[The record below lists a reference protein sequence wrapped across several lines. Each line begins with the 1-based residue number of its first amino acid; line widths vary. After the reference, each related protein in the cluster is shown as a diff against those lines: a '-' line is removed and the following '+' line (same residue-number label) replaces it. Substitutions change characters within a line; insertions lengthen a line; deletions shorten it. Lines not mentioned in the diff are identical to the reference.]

1 MPKAKTAAALPEERF
16 LATVAYEGTDFAG
29 WQVQPNG
36 PTVQAFLEARLAQIF
51 KRPVAVHGS
60 GRTDAGVHS
69 LGQCCHFDVHWPHPA
84 ATLLRALRSGEP
96 GGVLVRKVVRVPPN
110 FHARFDAAGK
120 RYRYEIRRGHPLPWE
135 ARTCLGIGDRKLDL
149 PAMRKAAKLLL
160 GRHDF
165 TAFGANHGQG
175 MENEN
180 PVKDL
185 RRLDIRSRGERIT
198 IVTEA
203 SGYLYK
209 MVRRLVGGLLR
220 VGRGEMTPAR
230 LLAYRDE
237 RKVTAE
243 VPTAPARGLFMDK
256 VFYPAKPKLPLTTP
270 RKTPRRP
277 H

>member
-1 MPKAKTAAALPEERF
+1 MPKAKPSRHPEERF

-36 PTVQAFLEARLAQIF
+36 PTVQAFLEARLAKIF
-51 KRPVAVHGS
+51 KRPVPVHGS

-84 ATLLRALRSGEP
+84 STLLRALRAGEP
-96 GGVLVRKVVRVPPN
+96 GGVLVRRVVRVPPG
-110 FHARFDAAGK
+110 FHARFDATGK

-149 PAMRKAAKLLL
+149 TAMRKAAKLLL

-185 RRLDIRSRGERIT
+185 RRLDIRSRGDRIT
-198 IVTEA
+198 LVTEA

-220 VGRGEMTPAR
+220 VGRGEMTPER

-256 VFYPAKPKLPLTTP
+256 VLYPSRKTKPTRGTP
-270 RKTPRRP
+270 RPKAWP
-277 H
+277 

>member
-1 MPKAKTAAALPEERF
+1 MPKAEPSAHPEERF
-16 LATVAYEGTDFAG
+16 LATVAYEGTDFVG

-36 PTVQAFLEARLAQIF
+36 PTVQAFLEARLAKIF
-51 KRPVAVHGS
+51 KRPVPVHGS

-69 LGQCCHFDVHWPHPA
+69 LGQRCHFDVHWPHPA
-84 ATLLRALRSGEP
+84 STLLRALRAGEP
-96 GGVLVRKVVRVPPN
+96 GGVLVLKVERVPPQ
-110 FHARFDAAGK
+110 FHARFDAVGK

-149 PAMRKAAKLLL
+149 PAMRRAAKLLL

-185 RRLDIRSRGERIT
+185 RRLDIRARGDRIT
-198 IVTEA
+198 LVTEA

-220 VGRGEMTPAR
+220 VGRGEMTPER

-237 RKVTAE
+237 RRVTAE

-256 VFYPAKPKLPLTTP
+256 VFYKPGATRLRRTGA
-270 RKTPRRP
+270 RKKTRRT
-277 H
+277 

>member
-1 MPKAKTAAALPEERF
+1 MPRRPKPARPRDERF

-36 PTVQAFLEARLAQIF
+36 PTVQAFLEARLSRIF
-51 KRPVAVHGS
+51 KRPVTVHGS

-69 LGQCCHFDVHWPHPA
+69 LGQRCHFDVPWPHPA
-84 ATLLRALRSGEP
+84 STLLRALRSGEP
-96 GGVLVRKVVRVPPN
+96 GGVLVLKVERVPSG
-110 FHARFDAAGK
+110 FHARFDAVGK
-120 RYRYEIRRGHPLPWE
+120 RYRYEIRRGNPLPWE

-149 PAMRKAAKLLL
+149 PAMRRAARLLL

-185 RRLDIRSRGERIT
+185 RKLDIRARGDRIT

-220 VGRGEMTPAR
+220 VGKGEMTPER
-230 LLAYRDE
+230 LLAYRKE
-237 RKVTAE
+237 GVVTAE
-243 VPTAPARGLFMDK
+243 VPTAPARGLFMEK
-256 VFYPAKPKLPLTTP
+256 VFYPPLASWRPYRKKPAR
-270 RKTPRRP
+270 RK
-277 H
+277 

>member
-1 MPKAKTAAALPEERF
+1 MPSPKVDPRHNERF

-36 PTVQAFLEARLAQIF
+36 RTVQAFLEERLSRIF
-51 KRPVAVHGS
+51 KRPVTVHGS

-69 LGQCCHFDVHWPHPA
+69 LGQCCHFDVPWPHSA
-84 ATLLRALRSGEP
+84 STLLRALRAGEP
-96 GGVLVRKVVRVPPN
+96 GGVLVLKVMRVPAG
-110 FHARFDAAGK
+110 FHARFNAKGK
-120 RYRYEIRRGHPLPWE
+120 RYRYEMHLGHTLPWE
-135 ARTCLGIGDRKLDL
+135 ARTCLSLGDRKLNL
-149 PAMRKAAKLLL
+149 AAMRRAAKMLL

-175 MENEN
+175 MEHEN

-185 RRLDIRSRGERIT
+185 RRLNIRLRGKRIT
-198 IVTEA
+198 VTTEA

-220 VGRGEMTPAR
+220 VGKGEMTAER
-230 LLAYRDE
+230 LLAYRNE
-237 RKVTAE
+237 KKITAE

-256 VFYPAKPKLPLTTP
+256 VLYNAAARRHGGTAA
-270 RKTPRRP
+270 RKKTVRT
-277 H
+277 

>member
-1 MPKAKTAAALPEERF
+1 MPRAKANPHREERF
-16 LATVAYEGTDFAG
+16 LATVAYEGTGFAG

-36 PTVQAFLEARLAQIF
+36 PTVQAFLEARLAKIF
-51 KRPVAVHGS
+51 KRPVPVHGS

-69 LGQCCHFDVHWPHPA
+69 LGQRCHFDVPWPHPA
-84 ATLLRALRSGEP
+84 STLLRALRAGEP
-96 GGVLVRKVVRVPPN
+96 GGVLVLRVERVPAD
-110 FHARFDAAGK
+110 FHARFDATGK

-149 PAMRKAAKLLL
+149 RAMRKAARLLL

-175 MENEN
+175 MEKEN

-185 RRLDIRSRGERIT
+185 RRLDIRSRGNRIT
-198 IVTEA
+198 VTTEA

-220 VGRGEMTPAR
+220 VGRGEMSPER
-230 LLAYRDE
+230 LLAYRNE
-237 RKVTAE
+237 RRITAE

-256 VFYPAKPKLPLTTP
+256 VLYPP
-270 RKTPRRP
+270 KTPRASKPRRSQSRK
-277 H
+277 